1 MGSST
6 ALTELTMQKYQRMQT
21 CADVQRRSAWRPP
34 YALTTALELLSI
46 EVPRIS
52 SKHRGLA
59 TTTIVAV
66 PHANDKRHIVGVK
79 VVVWPFPLDTVIIEG
94 QFTCTSPACTWAMFS
109 TYLELEEL
117 IVLADSMMRRD
128 RRLCRTT
135 IDALSLYL
143 DEAEAQV
150 RADKENGTNSYL
162 FRGYNKCRRAPTF
175 GARGHRFLHGNTNSF
190 GSLEIRSELPAGELS
205 NIRRKQHQTHIS
217 RSCIP

>member
-109 TYLELEEL
+109 AYLELEEL

-135 IDALSLYL
+135 IDALSP
-143 DEAEAQV
+143 V
-150 RADKENGTNSYL
+150 SYTHL
-162 FRGYNKCRRAPTF
+162 TLPT
-175 GARGHRFLHGNTNSF
+175 T
-190 GSLEIRSELPAGELS
+190 
-205 NIRRKQHQTHIS
+205 
-217 RSCIP
+217 

>member
-109 TYLELEEL
+109 AYLELEEL

-143 DEAEAQV
+143 DEAEPRCEPTKRMAPIRICSAGITNAVAPYFWRARAQIPPW
-150 RADKENGTNSYL
+150 K
-162 FRGYNKCRRAPTF
+162 
-175 GARGHRFLHGNTNSF
+175 H
-190 GSLEIRSELPAGELS
+190 ELVWFS
-205 NIRRKQHQTHIS
+205 
-217 RSCIP
+217 